1 MSTVGFRWS
10 WAWNDERGEWEF
22 EKLNKITQ
30 YRHNINTSIKKR
42 VILSF
47 YNVSCSLSD
56 TWFADKRKNIFF
68 TRTVQ
73 PIFFFIFDLTFLWF
87 LIFFDPNW
95 VPCET
100 CGGKILPVFRFARNL
115 VQKKRARGSLL
126 LSLLWREL
134 ENGKDFSAACFAGDP
149 IWIEKIKNHKNVKS
163 KMKKNIGWTC
173 KKYIFSFIGK
183 PSVR

>member
-68 TRTVQ
+68 TRPTN
-73 PIFFFIFDLTFLWF
+73 IFFHFWFDVFMIFD
-87 LIFFDPNW
+87 FFDPNW

-100 CGGKILPVFRFARNL
+100 CGGKILPVFRFARKL
-115 VQKKRARGSLL
+115 MQKKRR
-126 LSLLWREL
+126 RDPYVPK
-134 ENGKDFSAACFAGDP
+134 NHFSAP
-149 IWIEKIKNHKNVKS
+149 S
-163 KMKKNIGWTC
+163 KLTPVLCSCGS
-173 KKYIFSFIGK
+173 YI
-183 PSVR
+183 

>member
-1 MSTVGFRWS
+1 MWSSTCTRTFIYLFILLYMYTYTCTMYVYIHLQVLQVHIGTTVHWSTVGFRWS

-68 TRTVQ
+68 TRPTN
-73 PIFFFIFDLTFLWF
+73 IFFHFWFDVFMIFD
-87 LIFFDPNW
+87 FFDPNW

-100 CGGKILPVFRFARNL
+100 CGGKILPVFQF
-115 VQKKRARGSLL
+115 
-126 LSLLWREL
+126 
-134 ENGKDFSAACFAGDP
+134 P
-149 IWIEKIKNHKNVKS
+149 S
-163 KMKKNIGWTC
+163 K
-173 KKYIFSFIGK
+173 
-183 PSVR
+183 

>member
-1 MSTVGFRWS
+1 MERGRTKLTPWQVYMCTQLHSSTYIHTCMYHMYWSTVGFRWS

-68 TRTVQ
+68 TRPTN
-73 PIFFFIFDLTFLWF
+73 IFFHFWFDVFMIFWF
-87 LIFFDPNW
+87 FRSKLGPLRNMRRKNPSRFPI
-95 VPCET
+95 
-100 CGGKILPVFRFARNL
+100 PVKVSLKEATSSVDDASFA
-115 VQKKRARGSLL
+115 
-126 LSLLWREL
+126 LLWYL
-134 ENGKDFSAACFAGDP
+134 
-149 IWIEKIKNHKNVKS
+149 
-163 KMKKNIGWTC
+163 
-173 KKYIFSFIGK
+173 
-183 PSVR
+183 VR